1 MGTAPRWPNSG
12 VKFDYKELFIGVAL
26 YDVARCWVTTPTG
39 VVREGNTER
48 FAVSATNTGVVRV
61 TANADGYYARIYS
74 NGGIESKVYYSKG
87 ATLGSIG
94 PTDGSGTYMY
104 WAAL

>member
-1 MGTAPRWPNSG
+1 MGVAPRWPNSG
-12 VKFDYKELFIGVAL
+12 VKFDYKELFIGAAL
-26 YDVARCWVTTPTG
+26 YGVARCWVTTPTG
-39 VVREGNTER
+39 VVYAGNTER
-48 FAVSATNTGVVRV
+48 FAVSMNHGVARA

-94 PTDGSGTYMY
+94 PNDGSGTYMY